1 MLGSL
6 VLAAALLGQC
16 PDQCPKTPDFAV
28 PFPPR
33 YAWVQPPARW
43 YQPPP
48 VLVQPPPTL
57 VQVGPRVVPRRP
69 ILAALGLPVWQ
80 WVVVP

>member
-1 MLGSL
+1 VLATL
-6 VLAAALLGQC
+6 ILAAALGQS
-16 PDQCPKTPDFAV
+16 PEIKADPGMTISY
-28 PFPPR
+28 PPR
-33 YAWVQPPARW
+33 YAWVQSPAHW

-57 VQVGPRVVPRRP
+57 VQVGPRIVPRRP
-69 ILAALGLPVWQ
+69 ILAALGFPVWQ